1 MRQDILADTFSALD
15 NARQVGKQ
23 EVVIEPASELVK
35 NVLIVLQQKGYIG
48 LFEHIENQRGGKFKV
63 EVGNAINKASVIKP
77 RFSVSK
83 DDYQK
88 YEKRY
93 LPARGFGDLIITTPR
108 GVMSHQEANEKGIG
122 GKLLGY
128 IY

>member
-1 MRQDILADTFSALD
+1 MRQDILADTFAAID
-15 NARQVGKQ
+15 NAREVGKQ

-63 EVGNAINKASVIKP
+63 EVGNSINKASVIKP

-83 DDYQK
+83 EGYQK

-93 LPARGFGDLIITTPR
+93 LPARGFGDLIVTTPK
-108 GVMSHQEANEKGIG
+108 GVMSHQDAREKGVG

-128 IY
+128 VY

>member
-15 NARQVGKQ
+15 NARQVGKP

-35 NVLIVLQQKGYIG
+35 NVLIILQQKGYIG

-93 LPARGFGDLIITTPR
+93 LPARGFGDLIVTTPQ

-128 IY
+128 VY

>member
-1 MRQDILADTFSALD
+1 MKQDILADMFSAID
-15 NARQVGKQ
+15 NARKVGKA
-23 EVVIEPASELVK
+23 EVVIEPASELIK

-63 EVGNAINKASVIKP
+63 KIGNAINKASVIKP
-77 RFSVSK
+77 RFSISK

-93 LPARGFGDLIITTPR
+93 LPARGFGDLIVTTPQ
-108 GVMSHQEANEKGIG
+108 GVMSHQEAREEGIG
-122 GKLLGY
+122 GRLLGY
-128 IY
+128 VY